1 MSSKPAP
8 KGRGFCRL
16 RCRQNHRPPNHPEFI
31 VTFAVS
37 VSASTAK
44 LTVLIAS
51 PSAGDYQGR
60 VLDSTGAEVQKAT
73 GPDPSFQFKGVAA
86 EGNFTAEMSRLD
98 VNGNVIQGSVVAV
111 PFSTPADAAPVPI
124 TVDIDVPSTL
134 TISVTQE

>member
-1 MSSKPAP
+1 M
-8 KGRGFCRL
+8 
-16 RCRQNHRPPNHPEFI
+16 
-31 VTFAVS
+31 TFAVS